1 MPREI
6 EINPDSLYQDGI
18 SLGLY
23 LGLLK
28 RVMPDDDERLLLVL
42 GATRLLPPNLPDE
55 LFNRIVCGFLE
66 IVHHRNLKRSFGIE
80 KPLPEW
86 DPEDQYLVQYH
97 QACDVGF
104 LLEAA
109 QLSSRDEDLTDY
121 LGPIYSLAGSI
132 LEGIHFGADGDG
144 SDFYGEIKARAE
156 TALMGG
162 DPEGFLQSCRA
173 LMDALKNLERD
184 FVDNWEQDIPL
195 F

>member
-23 LGLLK
+23 LSLLK
-28 RVMPDDDERLLLVL
+28 RIMPEQDERLLLVL
-42 GATRLLPPNLPDE
+42 GATRLLPPDLPDE

-66 IVHHRNLKRSFGIE
+66 IVHHRSLIRSFGIE
-80 KPLPEW
+80 APVPEW
-86 DPEDQYLVQYH
+86 DPEDEYLAQYH

-104 LLEAA
+104 LLEAVE
-109 QLSSRDEDLTDY
+109 LSKGEDISDY

-132 LEGIHFGADGDG
+132 LEGIHFGADGDD
-144 SDFYGEIKARAE
+144 SDFYDNLKLRAE
-156 TALMGG
+156 TMLTGG
-162 DPEGFLQSCRA
+162 DAVSFLQSCLA

-184 FVDNWEQDIPL
+184 FVENIEQDIPL